1 MKNPIILMAMAMAS
15 RDRSNWFMGNTTNF
29 IRDGDFSEAI
39 KMHDKNKRKKNKR
52 QRGTASNKRKG
63 KSR

>member
-1 MKNPIILMAMAMAS
+1 MAS